1 MTASRGNL
9 TVADAVSLTATVDAS
24 GTATLSSGG
33 DLFVS
38 GNANAL
44 ITNSAGATRYGVMT
58 VAGRRIGNVDSPVAP
73 PSIAPK
79 IPVVEARAYVVKLL
93 SLPDRNV
100 DGVVRV
106 DWHDTLAE
114 TQVVLPLELRDWIQL
129 TGATLKLDA
138 AAIAM
143 QQSVALSQDAS
154 TLRLSPQVAE
164 LLPVDLVLQS
174 PRGSVVIRILKVR

>member
-1 MTASRGNL
+1 M
-9 TVADAVSLTATVDAS
+9 
-24 GTATLSSGG
+24 
-33 DLFVS
+33 
-38 GNANAL
+38 
-44 ITNSAGATRYGVMT
+44 
-58 VAGRRIGNVDSPVAP
+58 
-73 PSIAPK
+73 
-79 IPVVEARAYVVKLL
+79 KLL